1 MKDILR
7 SNRDKVIIQMHKS
20 PDVDALSSAVIMSI
34 LSKHLNPSN
43 KVELL
48 MDVNPKDLIK
58 PNIKKVFNRYS
69 SYFDEIRVIE
79 NKELVRGNQLLIL
92 VDCQYG
98 QNNVIPY
105 DCINVM
111 VFDHHKRTVDPVF
124 EDICV
129 VYSDINPSYCSTT
142 SLLFHYVEDIL
153 NTYPELSNLIYNGMY
168 NDTNRFTKPLSPKDT
183 DIKIRLEGGTV
194 NVPRVDKDVLY
205 ELNRETFTVE
215 DIKVVSK
222 ALNSFSLSKTAK
234 VATVEVPVCDTNLL
248 GHISDILSEIEGND
262 IVVSYFI
269 DKDICKL
276 SVRSYDKFI
285 NAHEVITYL
294 TEGIGNGGG
303 GVNASGGTITL
314 SELREITYK
323 EVADYIEDKLTS
335 IYHYY
340 DKFEYG
346 VDDLES
352 LELKGFNVQKARKT
366 EYIVRL
372 IEKDRLKQLF
382 REICPK
388 VRIITR
394 EGLIEVEDTHIAVGV
409 EGEVYPVGED
419 FFDKYIAVGDYPNDV
434 KDSLKEY
441 ASYFTDLEIE
451 IRSVYSDSV
460 VTFNKAQILS
470 ELPQYVAVPGTE
482 INVVELKKP
491 CKVVSKWGR
500 NSIRGNIGDFLALYG
515 DDIYVIAK
523 DLFNKTY
530 SRG

>member
-1 MKDILR
+1 M
-7 SNRDKVIIQMHKS
+7 NREVVTIQTHKS
-20 PDVDALSSAVIMSI
+20 PDVDALSSAVIMAI
-34 LSKHLNPSN
+34 LSKHLNPGN
-43 KVELL
+43 KVELV
-48 MDVNPKDLIK
+48 MDIPPKDLIK
-58 PNIKKVFNRYS
+58 PNIKKVFSKYS
-69 SYFDEIRVIE
+69 NYFDNISIV
-79 NKELVRGNQLLIL
+79 NTKTTSKGNQLLIL

-98 QNNVIPY
+98 QSNVIPY
-105 DCINVM
+105 SCINVM
-111 VFDHHKRTVDPVF
+111 VFDHHERVV
-124 EDICV
+124 EDYLEDMCV
-129 VYSDINPSYCSTT
+129 VYSDVNSSHCSTT
-142 SLLFHYVEDIL
+142 ALMFQYVEDIL
-153 NTYPELSNLIYNGMY
+153 NIYPDLTDLIYNGMY
-168 NDTNRFTKPLSPKDT
+168 NDTNRFTKPVSPKDM
-183 DIKIRLEGGTV
+183 DIKIRVEGGTV
-194 NVPRVDKDVLY
+194 NVPRVDKTIIHD
-205 ELNRETFTVE
+205 LNRETFTIE

-248 GHISDILSEIEGND
+248 GHISDLLSEIEGND

-269 DKDICKL
+269 DNEKDSCKL

-285 NAHEVITYL
+285 NAHEIISYL
-294 TEGIGNGGG
+294 TEDIGNGGG
-303 GVNASGGTITL
+303 GVNASGGIITL
-314 SELREITYK
+314 SKLNEITYK
-323 EVADYIEDKLTS
+323 GVEDFIEDKLTS

-352 LELKGFNVQKARKT
+352 LELKGFNVQRACKT

-382 REICPK
+382 GEICPK

-409 EGEVYPVGED
+409 EGEVYPVGDD
-419 FFDKYIAVGDYPNDV
+419 FHDKYIAIEDYPNEV
-434 KDSLKEY
+434 KDHLDEY
-441 ASYFTDLEIE
+441 ASYFIDLGIE
-451 IRSVYSDSV
+451 IRSVYSDKV
-460 VTFNKAQILS
+460 VMFNKEQILS
-470 ELPQYVAVPGTE
+470 ELSKYVAIPGTE
-482 INVVELKKP
+482 ISVVELQKP

-530 SRG
+530 RRR